1 MVAERGAR
9 QDGVERGTVSLPARD
24 TATGEF
30 LAGDLAGLDNRDG
43 LVVFVHGSGS
53 SRHSPR
59 NRAVAAGLN
68 RAGFATLLMDLL
80 TPTEH
85 ASDERTGRLRFDIE
99 LLTVRVLGV
108 LDWVAEHPGL
118 RDRRLGLF
126 GASTGAAAAL
136 GAAVRRPGRVSAV
149 VSRGGRPDL
158 AVDRPELVRVPTL
171 LVVGARDREVLELNE
186 RVAARIAADNEVHRV
201 PGATHLFEEEGALEQ
216 VARAAGAWFAHYLAE
231 PTATSS

>member
-1 MVAERGAR
+1 MVAERGAP

-30 LAGDLAGLDNRDG
+30 LTGDLAGLDNRDG

-59 NRAVAAGLN
+59 NRAVASGLN

-80 TPTEH
+80 TPAEH
-85 ASDERTGRLRFDIE
+85 TSDERTGRLRFDIE

-118 RDRRLGLF
+118 RERRLGLF

-186 RVAARIAADNEVHRV
+186 RVAGRIPADNEVHRI

-216 VARAAGAWFAHYLAE
+216 VTRAAGAWFAHYLAE